1 MKSYFKLTLLCILVA
16 FIAGC
21 SETYEIKQAP
31 IPSMSDYNGY
41 LNVKNTDGKFVSETL
56 TNTRL
61 PAGTYKIIL
70 FPNSIQFKTLYVIAD
85 TQGKITFDYML
96 DKTYEIPP
104 GFDGTAI
111 GIIGLIN
118 STRSTGLNIPVAF
131 IR

>member
-85 TQGKITFDYML
+85 TQGKITFD
-96 DKTYEIPP
+96 
-104 GFDGTAI
+104 GFVLTI
-111 GIIGLIN
+111 EPNEQKPITISL
-118 STRSTGLNIPVAF
+118 LKVEEV
-131 IR
+131 